1 MPAPC
6 HPISRVL
13 AGTMLRRLV
22 DSICDRPGET
32 AMTQAAWEDEVVEG
46 VRAFAPRDAVEFMLA
61 GMIVSNYHLML
72 EATHEAF
79 AGDATVSRGRGNP
92 GIVALERAV
101 TGLLKEL
108 RIAQA
113 RPLAD
118 EARVS
123 APSVETQ
130 PAGAA
135 TPKPEAKASPAPRS
149 NPPGRDEPSS
159 RQPAERP
166 AASASNFDQ
175 PLIDIPALMETM
187 SQCIELG
194 ANRPV
199 SPHPAAALNPVGVPV
214 STGGVRALAETEPVD

>member
-1 MPAPC
+1 MPAQC
-6 HPISRVL
+6 YPISRAL
-13 AGTMLRRLV
+13 IGSMLRRLV

-32 AMTQAAWEDEVVEG
+32 AMSQAAWEDEVAEA

-61 GMIVSNYHLML
+61 GMIVSNYQLML

-118 EARVS
+118 QAQVS
-123 APSVETQ
+123 APGVKTQ
-130 PAGAA
+130 PAGGA
-135 TPKPEAKASPAPRS
+135 TPKPEANAAPAPGPNS
-149 NPPGRDEPSS
+149 PGRDEPSS

-166 AASASNFDQ
+166 AAAASNVGR

-214 STGGVRALAETEPVD
+214 STGGVRAGAKTEPVD